1 MEKILNRVQWVDFAK
16 GVAIILM
23 VVAHVIWQGTNLI
36 AFIYTFHMPFFFVMA
51 GYLLN
56 TEKWSRRWE
65 GFISKLGRRLLI
77 PYFLANILHYPI
89 WFIFCHC
96 FGRLAIYDWATRD
109 PVEVILAF
117 FVGNTYNIGI
127 WLILTPLWFLPC
139 LFFAEIIFLKLNE
152 LFGKNPA
159 KMIKI
164 IILVSLAGCLMKS
177 LPIIL
182 GLDIALAAQ
191 IFIFFGNWIRKNN
204 FLDRLN
210 FGTCIIFFAIMF
222 AVTYFNGRIAM
233 HNRTYGNPILF
244 YIGGIVGSLFVMK
257 ISMWLANLKNK
268 ACEFV
273 KFCGAQSMSILVFH
287 YALNAVT
294 YNFTVAIAPR
304 NAELGLRL
312 LEPQFEFFIIAC
324 GILIPVWIAKN
335 FSKAPVIKYFCA

>member
-1 MEKILNRVQWVDFAK
+1 MEKKLNRLQWADFAK

-23 VVAHVIWQGTNLI
+23 VTAHVIHQETDLI

-56 TEKWSRRWE
+56 TEKWSRRWQE
-65 GFISKLGRRLLI
+65 FISKLGRRLLI
-77 PYFLANILHYPI
+77 PYFLANFLHYPI

-96 FGRLAIYDWATRD
+96 FGILAIYDWASRD
-109 PVEVILAF
+109 PLEVILAF
-117 FVGNTYNIGI
+117 FVGNTYHIGI

-139 LFFAEIIFLKLNE
+139 LFFAEVIFLKLKE
-152 LFGKNPA
+152 IFGNNPA
-159 KMIKI
+159 GMFKI
-164 IILVSLAGCLMKS
+164 IILVSFTGCLLGR

-182 GLDIALAAQ
+182 GMDIALAAQ

-210 FGTCIIFFAIMF
+210 FGSCVIFLAVMF
-222 AVTYFNGRIAM
+222 AVTYFNGQIAM
-233 HNRTYGNPILF
+233 HSRHYGNPILF

-257 ISMWLANLKNK
+257 ISMWLANFENK
-268 ACEFV
+268 VCNFI
-273 KFCGAQSMSILVFH
+273 KFCGKQSMAILVFH

-294 YNFTVAIAPR
+294 YNFTVAIEPR

-312 LEPQFEFFIIAC
+312 LEPPSEFFIIAC
-324 GILIPVWIAKN
+324 GVLIPALIAKKFN
-335 FSKAPVIKYFCA
+335 KVPIIKYFCV